1 MVRPDDP
8 LRNAVDEALKQ
19 LTVDG
24 TIDRIYRRYGVVL
37 QALR

>member
-8 LRNAVDEALKQ
+8 LRDAVDEALKK
-19 LTVDG
+19 LNLDG

-37 QALR
+37 QTLR